1 MAKATATTSRVNR
14 TRELAA
20 MTATARPWIYQVS
33 FWGLAA
39 LLFFPPFFR
48 GLFFPPE
55 QELAL
60 MGAAVIFWFTWLWK
74 HGQRDYSFLSH
85 PLDYFTLALPLV
97 YVIAAFG
104 AVNYGLAV
112 DEIVKNILYF
122 LAYWVA
128 VQVVEQE
135 EDAGRLLHVIYLAAA
150 GVALAG
156 LFTATGLVYI
166 KDGFLNGRIYS
177 TFQYPNALASY
188 LALAGFLGLFLWAH
202 YGSRTVGESI
212 TDRVLL
218 KTLPRR
224 LLECRPYGYFYAAA
238 NFIILAVLFGTKSR
252 GGLLITGAVFV
263 LYLIGLHWQK
273 RLPVLLH
280 ALYVGGLG
288 YTASHKFIAAAMA
301 KQMGTAWLWILG
313 GLALVLAGQW
323 AYGFAERRFLSPW
336 FEDKK
341 RVNMALASIILACL
355 VAGAAVLTTHP
366 EVMEKVTSFT
376 YLRNA
381 FSRAYFVKDA
391 MIMIKDRPLLGW
403 GGGGW
408 EEAYRAYQGYLYNS
422 NEVHSH
428 YFQVAVETGVVGL
441 LVLLGIWVSYLW
453 AAHRAYWKAPAGST
467 SRAMV
472 WAMTAGALAV
482 GLHAAV
488 DFDLSLSALTLAL
501 WTLFACVRV
510 LGYNRNREISG
521 EGE

>member
-1 MAKATATTSRVNR
+1 MAGKTASISRS
-14 TRELAA
+14 TRSMELNAA
-20 MTATARPWIYQVS
+20 VAAARPWTYQVA

-55 QELAL
+55 QEMAL

-74 HGQRDYSFLSH
+74 HGRRDYSFLTH

-97 YVIAAFG
+97 YVMAAFG

-128 VQVVEQE
+128 VQVVQRE
-135 EDAGRLLHVIYLAAA
+135 EDARRLLHVIYLAAA

-177 TFQYPNALASY
+177 SFQYPNALASY
-188 LALAGFLGLFLWAH
+188 LALAGFLGLFFWAH
-202 YGSRTVGESI
+202 HGFSTVGESI
-212 TDRVLL
+212 TDRVLRQA
-218 KTLPRR
+218 LPRR
-224 LLECRPYGYFYAAA
+224 LLECRPFGYFYAAL
-238 NFIILAVLFGTKSR
+238 NFIILAVLFGTRSR
-252 GGLLITGAVFV
+252 GGLLITGAVLL

-280 ALYVGGLG
+280 VLYVGGLG
-288 YTASHKFIAAAMA
+288 YIASHKFIAAAMA
-301 KQMGTAWLWILG
+301 KQMGTAWLWFSG

-323 AYGFAERRFLSPW
+323 AWTLVEKRYLSPW
-336 FEDKK
+336 LGDKRK
-341 RVNMALASIILACL
+341 VSLALTSVILACL
-355 VAGAAVLTTHP
+355 VAGAAVLAAHP
-366 EVMEKVTSFT
+366 GAMEKVTSFT

-381 FSRAYFVKDA
+381 FERAYFVKDA
-391 MIMIKDRPLLGW
+391 LAMIKDRPFLGW

-428 YFQVAVETGVVGL
+428 YFQVAVETGLVGL
-441 LVLLGIWVSYLW
+441 LVMLGIWASFFL
-453 AAHRAYWKAPAGST
+453 AAHRAYWGAPAESALRG
-467 SRAMV
+467 MV
-472 WAMTAGALAV
+472 WAMTAGALAT
-482 GLHAAV
+482 GLHAAI

-510 LGYNRNREISG
+510 FGHNRNREISG